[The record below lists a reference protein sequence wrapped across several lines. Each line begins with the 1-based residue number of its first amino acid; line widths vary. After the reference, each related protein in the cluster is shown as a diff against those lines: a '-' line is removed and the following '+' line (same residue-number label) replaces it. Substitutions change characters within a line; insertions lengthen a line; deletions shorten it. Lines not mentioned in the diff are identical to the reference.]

1 MDVKAIF
8 SKKVAGIPV
17 MYLVAG
23 LAIVGLIYAI
33 KMKPAATKDMG
44 DTGETGGPGDQGSPT
59 SGVSNPYA
67 GLDSTGTV
75 VVAPQTP
82 EPEDKVEET
91 NDTWAKAAIDYLI
104 ENNLA
109 SPGAAQAAISAY
121 LEGANLTYEQGLLRD
136 AAIRKLKSP
145 PQGITPG
152 ATADKPAQKQFSI
165 FPGSHTVKG
174 SNDNT
179 AAKLS
184 TLYYG
189 TADNLHVDAIVSA
202 NAQYGPKTTTYN
214 AGTVIKIPEFKG
226 YNYYTTT
233 KTVRT
238 FKAIAARSGLS
249 IAQIKALNPSR
260 TETESMNLP
269 IGLKVRVR

>member
-1 MDVKAIF
+1 MDIKGLL

-17 MYLVAG
+17 MYLLAG
-23 LAIVGLIYAI
+23 IAVIGLVYAL
-33 KMKPAATKDMG
+33 KMKSSVAKDSGDAG
-44 DTGETGGPGDQGSPT
+44 DTTSSNTDQGAASDT
-59 SGVSNPYA
+59 GNAYSGLN
-67 GLDSTGTV
+67 GTGTV

-82 EPEDKVEET
+82 PAEDATVET
-91 NDTWAKAAIDYLI
+91 NETWAKAAIDYLI
-104 ENNLA
+104 EQNLA
-109 SPGAAQAAISAY
+109 SPGAAQAAITAY

-145 PQGITPG
+145 PQGVNPG
-152 ATADKPAQKQFSI
+152 VTADRPAQKQFSN

-189 TADNLHVDAIVSA
+189 TADSLHVDLIVEA
-202 NAQYGPKTTTYN
+202 NTQYGPKTTTYTV
-214 AGTVIKIPEFKG
+214 GTVVKIPEFKG

-238 FKAIAARSGLS
+238 FKAIAAKSGLS
-249 IAQIKALNPSR
+249 VAQVKALNPTR

-269 IGLKVRVR
+269 IGLRVRVR